1 MIMNLIAWII
11 LGGIAGWLAGVLIG
25 GHGLGTIGTIVLGVI
40 GAFVGGFLIS
50 LIPGMDNP
58 LSNNAVLSIPALIT
72 AVIGAVVV
80 VVVAGML
87 MGRRRV

>member
-87 MGRRRV
+87 LGRRRV